1 MRQFFVWSEIY
12 ALYIEIQK
20 WIIYMMNAGQPLVR
34 AKSLKSLAGIVEAD
48 PYCLS
53 ESEIEKAV
61 KSRLMDMA
69 ISVREASVDLLGR
82 FVVQQPELSNQYS
95 SIILAR
101 IKDKGPSVRRRVIRI
116 LGDLCVLGVSN

>member
-1 MRQFFVWSEIY
+1 
-12 ALYIEIQK
+12 
-20 WIIYMMNAGQPLVR
+20 MMNAGQPLVR